1 MSSSRSDYSVLMSV
15 YKNDKA
21 SFLNDA
27 IASMVNQT
35 VPFHDMVLVCD
46 GPLGAELN
54 SCIDA
59 WKESLGTKLNVVRLT
74 ENNGLGYALNAGLP
88 ECGCDLIARMDSDD
102 ISRVDR
108 CEKLLA
114 QMQSDDLDLVGGMIE
129 EFDKTPGDMGSI
141 RNVPLSRDQILAWAK
156 NRNPFNHVSVMFKR
170 SSVEEVGGYQPFPWM
185 EDYWLWARMLAEG
198 CSCANIPTV
207 LVDVRTGDGMYAR
220 RSNLAYLKSNASFFK
235 ELRKLGLTSRFGEF
249 CSVLQ
254 RVAVTILPT
263 ELVKLAYNKLLRV
276 KAGDG
281 SGR

>member
-1 MSSSRSDYSVLMSV
+1 MSGSRSDYSVLMSV
-15 YKNDKA
+15 YKNDKVP
-21 SFLNDA
+21 FLNDA

-46 GPLGAELN
+46 GPLGVELN

-59 WKESLGTKLNVVRLT
+59 WRKSLGTKLNVVRLA

-88 ECGCDLIARMDSDD
+88 ECGCELVARMDSDD

-114 QMQSDDLDLVGGMIE
+114 QMESDDLDLVGGMIE
-129 EFDKTPGDMGSI
+129 EFDKAPGDMGSI
-141 RNVPLSRDQILAWAK
+141 RNVPLDRNQILAWAK
-156 NRNPFNHVSVMFKR
+156 NRNPFNHVTVMFKR
-170 SSVEEVGGYQPFPWM
+170 SSVEKAGGYQPFPWM
-185 EDYWLWARMLAEG
+185 EDYWLWVRMLAGG
-198 CSCANIPTV
+198 CSCANIPSV

-276 KAGDG
+276 KVGDS